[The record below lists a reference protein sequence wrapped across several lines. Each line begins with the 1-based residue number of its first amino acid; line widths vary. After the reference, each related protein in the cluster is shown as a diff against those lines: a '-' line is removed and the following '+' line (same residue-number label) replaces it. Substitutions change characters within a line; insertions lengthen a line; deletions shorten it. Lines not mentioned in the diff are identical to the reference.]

1 MTVSAHYR
9 KIQPE
14 DVESVARTLAD
25 AWMSP
30 TLPAEQWESVVKE
43 ELVSFARRRA
53 VAPYDTL
60 REILKPI
67 MNFSGNE
74 TRLLDVGASSGY
86 YREVLKMIGFK
97 CNYTA
102 LDFSTYYKDLAEK
115 LYPGIQ
121 FEVASADSLPFEN
134 KSFDVVLHGAC
145 IMHLPLTYEVG
156 ISEAARVTKEY
167 VILHRTPIY
176 TDDTPTEF
184 FMKTAYGVPCIETHF
199 NETELLT
206 LFHKHRLYPEAT
218 ADVFMDGNFGHRS
231 YLLRVV

>member
-1 MTVSAHYR
+1 MTVSANYK
-9 KIQPE
+9 KIEPE
-14 DVESVARTLAD
+14 DVASVAKVLSD

-30 TLPAEQWESVVKE
+30 TLPTDQWESVVKE
-43 ELVSFARRRA
+43 ELVSFAKHRA

-67 MNFSGNE
+67 MELSDE
-74 TRLLDVGASSGY
+74 STRVLDVGASSAY
-86 YREVLKMIGFK
+86 YKEVLRLIGFK

-121 FEVASADSLPFEN
+121 FEIGSADELPLSD
-134 KSFDVVLHGAC
+134 KSFDIILHGAC
-145 IMHLPLTYEVG
+145 IMHLPLTYELA
-156 ISEAARVTKEY
+156 ISEAARVATKY

-184 FMKTAYGVPCIETHF
+184 FLKTAYGVPCVETHL

-218 ADVFMDGNFGHRS
+218 EDVFMDGNFGHRS
-231 YLLRVV
+231 YLLKVV